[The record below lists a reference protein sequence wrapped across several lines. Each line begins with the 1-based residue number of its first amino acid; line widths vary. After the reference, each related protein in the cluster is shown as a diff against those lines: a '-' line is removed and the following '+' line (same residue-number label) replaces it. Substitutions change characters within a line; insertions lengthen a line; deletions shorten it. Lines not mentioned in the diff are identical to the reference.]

1 MQKHINTI
9 FGLGLVIITTITS
22 FIARPPVIS
31 SDENEGINWRNV
43 VIFITGV
50 LVIYFQRNVSTE
62 NIPAKKILIPG
73 SIFILALIAYE
84 IMYYKYSISCYNNR
98 VIISYAEVRP
108 EFKIDWKGWQ
118 KENNYEN
125 FLKGADCSPVN
136 RWYQKDLA
144 IQNYGFISLYI
155 IITTSFIKT
164 VLLSTYKIKSN
175 AK

>member
-43 VIFITGV
+43 IIFISGAA
-50 LVIYFQRNVSTE
+50 VIYFQKNIPDENVS
-62 NIPAKKILIPG
+62 AKKIVISI
-73 SIFILALIAYE
+73 SIFILALVAYE
-84 IMYYKYSISCYNNR
+84 IFYYNYSISCYDTR
-98 VIISYAEVRP
+98 VIISFAEVRP
-108 EFKIDWKGWQ
+108 EFQIDWKGWQ
-118 KENNYEN
+118 KENDYEN
-125 FLKGADCSPVN
+125 FLKGADCSSVR

-144 IQNYGFISLYI
+144 IQNYIFMALYI
-155 IITTSFIKT
+155 VITSSFIKT
-164 VLLSTYKIKSN
+164 VLLCTNKIKSN